1 MKRLLIVLFG
11 VLAFGTG
18 SAQADWIRDKAI
30 NWSGWTYTS
39 ERGKTFALYENSTVR
54 NWKALSRTYA
64 RKKYRS
70 GPISKFIKSCLE
82 ACGANEWPGR
92 RANDDACS
100 GGVALIYRDKNRTM
114 PTMCLFASRESEVMP
129 VGGSSRQ
136 TYDFYQQLCYP
147 GGPYTEQCQKNNVQA
162 CWSGLDVGEDNK
174 RTWFKVVDKDM
185 PGMYFKK
192 YGGKRNTRTITMN

>member
-30 NWSGWTYTS
+30 NWSGYTYTS

-64 RKKYRS
+64 KKNYRS

-82 ACGANEWPGR
+82 AC
-92 RANDDACS
+92 
-100 GGVALIYRDKNRTM
+100 T
-114 PTMCLFASRESEVMP
+114 
-129 VGGSSRQ
+129 
-136 TYDFYQQLCYP
+136 
-147 GGPYTEQCQKNNVQA
+147 
-162 CWSGLDVGEDNK
+162 
-174 RTWFKVVDKDM
+174 
-185 PGMYFKK
+185 
-192 YGGKRNTRTITMN
+192 